1 MTTRERIKHALTC
14 AEQCEQEAAVCLED
28 ARKWRR
34 EAEAISDELPEN
46 RKMAANAVEAFHR
59 YREKYPN
66 ESPAK
71 LAGRITALWNNR
83 PSVEAVRRWL
93 NAAGIKVED
102 PKSRAECAKIARAVK
117 SSPNG
122 YRVIDADVWAANKSI
137 FSSDDLA
144 MLADGGLARIGLARD
159 DEFDDWEAA

>member
-34 EAEAISDELPEN
+34 EAEAIS
-46 RKMAANAVEAFHR
+46 
-59 YREKYPN
+59 N

-137 FSSDDLA
+137 FSSDDIA